1 MTEYNAQLDHDHIR
15 EKDKKGASER
25 LKTDVAMLSRLSVQA
40 AFSDDTADAIPP
52 ERVSR
57 LMQTAISP

>member
-1 MTEYNAQLDHDHIR
+1 
-15 EKDKKGASER
+15 
-25 LKTDVAMLSRLSVQA
+25 MLSRLSVQA
-40 AFSDDTADAIPP
+40 ACSDDTADVIPP